1 MKNKQVGLHQTKNL
15 LYNKRNLKNLKTKNL
30 PYNKRNDQWREKII
44 YRIGKIF
51 TSHISDKELL
61 YVLYSIQRTHIK
73 NAYNSTDKN
82 KNKTKNKL

>member
-15 LYNKRNLKNLKTKNL
+15 LYNKRND
-30 PYNKRNDQWREKII
+30 RWRKKII
-44 YRIGKIF
+44 CRIGKIF

-61 YVLYSIQRTHIK
+61 YILYSIQRTHIK
-73 NAYNSTDKN
+73 NSYNSTVKN

>member
-1 MKNKQVGLHQTKNL
+1 MKNKKVGLHQTKNL
-15 LYNKRNLKNLKTKNL
+15 
-30 PYNKRNDQWREKII
+30 PYSKRNDRRIKKII

-61 YVLYSIQRTHIK
+61 YILYSIQITHIK
-73 NAYNSTDKN
+73 NSHNSTVKN